1 MNLNL
6 SNEVGLCSYYY
17 ITVSYDPLLAFTSIC
32 GPLPLFSFSIYTSID
47 DPLPLLTSHYIHLYF
62 TLLIVTLNI
71 TPMHM
76 MNAAY
81 AKKVT
86 GAEDLTDEQK
96 HQIQEQQKV
105 RAQFHHTIYGLVTLH
120 MNTLLLLTV
129 PQVNVLDLWVVHSI
143 KFVSQSQ

>member
-1 MNLNL
+1 MY
-6 SNEVGLCSYYY
+6 C
-17 ITVSYDPLLAFTSIC
+17 
-32 GPLPLFSFSIYTSID
+32 
-47 DPLPLLTSHYIHLYF
+47 
-62 TLLIVTLNI
+62 TLLVVTVNI

-105 RAQFHHTIYGLVTLH
+105 RAQFHHMCSALTES
-120 MNTLLLLTV
+120 NTG
-129 PQVNVLDLWVVHSI
+129 QMAG
-143 KFVSQSQ
+143 VSVALCAD

>member
-1 MNLNL
+1 MML
-6 SNEVGLCSYYY
+6 
-17 ITVSYDPLLAFTSIC
+17 TVQ
-32 GPLPLFSFSIYTSID
+32 
-47 DPLPLLTSHYIHLYF
+47 
-62 TLLIVTLNI
+62 VNI

-105 RAQFHHTIYGLVTLH
+105 R
-120 MNTLLLLTV
+120 
-129 PQVNVLDLWVVHSI
+129 PVLPYD
-143 KFVSQSQ
+143 